1 MNSILLLFLFLL
13 AFIILYVLIARET
26 RLPYTIYHHFNQK
39 NYEDKY
45 LIPTP
50 VDAQTKE
57 KGVTKMKKSKIVFSG
72 LCRNV
77 EEHIDKN
84 IQLLLE
90 SGSYYEDYRVVI
102 FENDSTDR
110 SREIIKVWT
119 QKNAKI
125 ELIECEEVPNCQYK
139 KERFFGLSRKRQDD
153 MVFYRNKCLNYI
165 KEKYSDYDYLLMVDL
180 DMVGYYSIEGLIHSM
195 SFDDWD
201 AIFVNGR
208 KPFLLLS
215 GIISQM
221 YDSLAF
227 VDYSEDI
234 NQRYQTLSNNFQG
247 FFSSSKMQ
255 FIRGTNLYRV
265 KSAFNGAGLYKMSS
279 ILPVEYVKDWSCEH
293 IGLHHQMIQ
302 QGFDKLYINPNWLL
316 FME

>member
-1 MNSILLLFLFLL
+1 MNSILLVILCLL
-13 AFIILYVLIARET
+13 AFLVLYYLIVRET
-26 RLPYTIYHHFNQK
+26 RLPYAIYHHFNQK

-45 LIPTP
+45 LIYSPLE
-50 VDAQTKE
+50 DQIKK
-57 KGVTKMKKSKIVFSG
+57 KGLEKMKKAKIIFSG

-110 SREIIKVWT
+110 SREIIKDWT
-119 QKNAKI
+119 QKNTKI

-180 DMVGYYSIEGLIHSM
+180 DMEGYYSIEGLIHSM
-195 SFDDWD
+195 SFDEWD

-208 KPFLLLS
+208 KPCLLLS
-215 GIISQM
+215 GLVSQM
-221 YDSLAF
+221 YASLAF
-227 VDYSEDI
+227 EDDTEDI
-234 NQRYQTLSNNFQG
+234 EKRYQT
-247 FFSSSKMQ
+247 
-255 FIRGTNLYRV
+255 
-265 KSAFNGAGLYKMSS
+265 
-279 ILPVEYVKDWSCEH
+279 
-293 IGLHHQMIQ
+293 
-302 QGFDKLYINPNWLL
+302 
-316 FME
+316 